1 MNKFFVSKLQTVR
14 EFTDEMNDVKQR
26 LHRCEHQND
35 DIIGALRELKTMI
48 SEIQKK
54 SFRRLQLEVLFH
66 EYAD

>member
-1 MNKFFVSKLQTVR
+1 MKLIIFLYLSYKQS

-26 LHRCEHQND
+26 LHRGEHQND

-54 SFRRLQLEVLFH
+54 SFKIKGSII
-66 EYAD
+66 